1 MKKTLILF
9 LFISRTAFADLYIQT
24 DYRAGSKPNVV
35 TKHHIFLEKPY
46 TVKYELKRY
55 ILILKKINAKEATIE
70 MESYDVDEKGNPA
83 MTGGSYGN
91 YAIGK
96 TKTFVEESKGNR
108 PKFVFKILLEKYAP
122 VKNEK

>member
-1 MKKTLILF
+1 MKKGLF
-9 LFISRTAFADLYIQT
+9 LFTLISSSAFADLYIQT
-24 DYRAGSKPNVV
+24 DYKAGNKPNVV

-55 ILILKKINAKEATIE
+55 VLILKKVNAKEATIE
-70 MESYDVDEKGNPA
+70 MESYDVDEKGTPT

-96 TKTFVEESKGNR
+96 TKTFVEDSKGNR
-108 PKFVFKILLEKYAP
+108 PKFVFKMLLEKYVAL
-122 VKNEK
+122 KNEK